1 MSRRYYTTFEASHF
15 LGVSLPTVVNWIK
28 ANRLKAHRT
37 PGGHRRIARDEL
49 AAFIRRHG
57 MPMPPELAEEGA
69 AARVLVLVDH
79 KGQAE
84 QLIAV
89 ARRAGFDVETT
100 QSGFAAGLAIG
111 RFKPD
116 ILLFDLATVGD
127 DAFKAIAELRANEGT
142 TTLPAIAIAGARD
155 DRAKRKSQSAGFNG
169 FMQKPLDADDL
180 QRRVDEALRALRTA

>member
-1 MSRRYYTTFEASHF
+1 
-15 LGVSLPTVVNWIK
+15 
-28 ANRLKAHRT
+28 
-37 PGGHRRIARDEL
+37 
-49 AAFIRRHG
+49 

-89 ARRAGFDVETT
+89 ARRAGFEVETT

-155 DRAKRKSQSAGFNG
+155 DRAKRKSQSAGFND